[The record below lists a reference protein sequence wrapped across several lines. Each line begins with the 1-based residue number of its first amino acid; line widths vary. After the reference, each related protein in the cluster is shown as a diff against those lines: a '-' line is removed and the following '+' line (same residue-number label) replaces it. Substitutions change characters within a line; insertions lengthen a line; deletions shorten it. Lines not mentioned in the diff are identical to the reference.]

1 MVKVRIYSAEFGG
14 SCGGKI
20 DVAHAFHN
28 IPLAL
33 LFTGHLELRLPFGFT
48 WSPFVWNSFS
58 DFIQRYCALRGI
70 NCVVYCNDFLIL
82 APNKRDC
89 FRDMSFLLEVLRL
102 LGVPVKPSKIIWPS
116 QSIEFLGLVLDFVAT
131 TV

>member
-1 MVKVRIYSAEFGG
+1 
-14 SCGGKI
+14 
-20 DVAHAFHN
+20 VAHAFCN

-33 LFTGHLELRLPFGFT
+33 LFAGHLAFRVGDHFYFELYLPFGFT

-70 NCVVYCNDFLIL
+70 NCIVYCDNFLIL

-102 LGVPVKPSKIIWPS
+102 LGIPVKLSKIIWPS
-116 QSIEFLGLVLDFVAT
+116 
-131 TV
+131 